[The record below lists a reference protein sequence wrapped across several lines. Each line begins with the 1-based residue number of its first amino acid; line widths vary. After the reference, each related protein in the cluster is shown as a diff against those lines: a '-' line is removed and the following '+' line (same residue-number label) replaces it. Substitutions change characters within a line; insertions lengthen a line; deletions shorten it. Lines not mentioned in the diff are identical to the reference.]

1 MGLFDFLNRKRKE
14 TVKPNYPLADSIDR
28 SELTGKDFEFLIVG
42 DVNVSSNYDHIMTPN
57 TFEWV
62 KTIKN
67 DWPFYQVGQDEF
79 SYSVEEPGIQMTF
92 NTEIQYEKAKQ
103 IADEIIENILKTG
116 QKAELVILDKS
127 KVHRFD

>member
-1 MGLFDFLNRKRKE
+1 MGLFSFFKKNEQLKTPSNKSA
-14 TVKPNYPLADSIDR
+14 NIDR
-28 SELTGKDFEFLIVG
+28 SEWTGKDFEFLIRG
-42 DVNVSSNYDHIMTPN
+42 DINISSNYDEIMTPN

-62 KTIKN
+62 KTIKD
-67 DWPFYQVGQDEF
+67 DWPYYQVGKDEF

-92 NTEIQYEKAKQ
+92 NKEIQYSKAKK

-116 QKAELVILDKS
+116 QKAELLILDKS